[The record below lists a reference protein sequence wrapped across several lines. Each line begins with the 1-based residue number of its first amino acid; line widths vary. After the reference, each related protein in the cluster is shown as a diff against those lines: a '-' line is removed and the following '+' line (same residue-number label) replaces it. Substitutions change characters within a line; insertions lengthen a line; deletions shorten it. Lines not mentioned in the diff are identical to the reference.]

1 VKQIHAL
8 FSEGVI
14 MTSMDMKLIKII
26 SDHYWLKSDNVVNK
40 IDFKGRTFYN
50 KYERVDKM
58 LTQSLIDQHL
68 KRQITI
74 AHSLINKY
82 DKVENIVIDY
92 NGTDPQRFYHKAQL
106 LLREE
111 GFINFTAFETKTP
124 GHLHLYIHKGHTT
137 LQEAYQLGKMIS
149 MKLSAKQ
156 PKQWRMFPCPDLPP
170 EYNILN
176 LPYEVYAKERGAS
189 WSKHM

>member
-1 VKQIHAL
+1 
-8 FSEGVI
+8 
-14 MTSMDMKLIKII
+14 MTTMDLKLIKMV
-26 SDHYWLKSDNVVNK
+26 SDHYWIKSDSVVDK
-40 IDFKGRTFYN
+40 LSFKGRTFYN
-50 KYERVDKM
+50 KYEKINKPLNQQV
-58 LTQSLIDQHL
+58 INQHL
-68 KRQITI
+68 KGEITV
-74 AHSLINKY
+74 AHSLINSR

-92 NGTDPQRFYHKAQL
+92 NGRDPQRFYHRAQL

-111 GFINFTAFETKTP
+111 GYINFTAFETKTP

-149 MKLSAKQ
+149 MKLASKM
-156 PKQWRMFPCPDLPP
+156 PKQWRIFPTPDLPL

-176 LPYEVYAKERGAS
+176 IPLEVYAKERGAS